1 MRYLQIGLMVIVG
14 LSFVACGYTQSAL
27 EYSYE
32 GTKRVQ
38 AGYDAKAKMTESML
52 AYLAQ
57 ANEGCG
63 VKVEIINNVPVT
75 TVKECI
81 RPADVLA
88 SVDKVEIVKPQEV
101 KDMLQSAGDF
111 FVKAT
116 GLVVPTASVYY
127 GYKMN
132 SDNQHANVA
141 MNKSNNEASLGMWQ
155 AYTGNFQN
163 STSVSE
169 STTNIEKEVTNET
182 STSVTDTISVP

>member
-1 MRYLQIGLMVIVG
+1 MKLLILL
-14 LSFVACGYTQSAL
+14 LSALVVLTLTGCGYTQSAL
-27 EYSYE
+27 EYSFE

-38 AGYDAKAKMTESML
+38 AGYEAKAKMTEAML
-52 AYLAQ
+52 QYLAK

-63 VKVEIINNVPVT
+63 VKVEIIDNVPVT

-81 RPADVLA
+81 RPSDVLA
-88 SVDKVEIVKPQEV
+88 SVDKVEIVKPQQV
-101 KDMLQSAGDF
+101 NDMLQSAGDF

-163 STSVSE
+163 TSVSE
-169 STTNIEKEVTNET
+169 STTIEKENINEISTT
-182 STSVTDTISVP
+182 STTNTISVP